1 MREGRRK
8 SAYNFSFP
16 VVLSAAVGRREGGR
30 TFLQVPWLRPKLRAA
45 ADAQRVD
52 AVGISIAA
60 ARIRHTPPVTR
71 CPDVDRTL
79 APSTLKTTNNN
90 IIYHHHHHR
99 HLRHCHQF
107 IVCYSQS
114 YTRNFINCCN
124 YNITL
129 YTTVLN

>member
-1 MREGRRK
+1 MREGGRK

-52 AVGISIAA
+52 AVGVSIAA

-79 APSTLKTTNNN
+79 APSTLKCNHQQQH
-90 IIYHHHHHR
+90 YHHHR
-99 HLRHCHQF
+99 HHRHCYQF
-107 IVCYSQS
+107 IVCFSQS
-114 YTRNFINCCN
+114 YTSNFINCCN